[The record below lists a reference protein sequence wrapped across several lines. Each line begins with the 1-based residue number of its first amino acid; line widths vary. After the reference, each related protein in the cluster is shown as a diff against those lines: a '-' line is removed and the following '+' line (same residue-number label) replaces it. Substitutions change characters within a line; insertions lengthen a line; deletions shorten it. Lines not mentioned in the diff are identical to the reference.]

1 MEKEIKLTQYT
12 EASGWGAKIGPKTL
26 SHVLRNIPRLNSEK
40 LLVGF
45 DTSDD
50 AAVYQVTDD
59 KAIIQTLDFFTPVVN
74 DAYEFGQIA
83 AANALSDV
91 YAMGGKPTLAMN
103 IVGFPSCLSSDILE
117 QILLGGAEKVKEA
130 GAILVGGHSV
140 EDDEPKYGLSVTGE
154 IHPDHIISNATAKTG
169 DVLIL
174 TKPLG
179 VGILLTALK
188 ADLLTKE
195 EISQLTMNLKSL
207 NNVAGDAMNQFSV
220 NSGTDVTGFG
230 LLGHL
235 YEMAKGS
242 SKSIVV
248 DSSTI
253 PILKG
258 TIEQAEIGIIPAA
271 TYRNREYF
279 SEFVDFNEVDMVV
292 QDILFDPQTSGG
304 LIISVP
310 KEHINEIKD
319 YFDQHLATQY
329 SVIGEVIDKSDKAI
343 YVK

>member
-1 MEKEIKLTQYT
+1 M
-12 EASGWGAKIGPKTL
+12 
-26 SHVLRNIPRLNSEK
+26 RNIPKLNNEN

-50 AAVYQVTDD
+50 AAVYRVSKD

-74 DAYEFGQIA
+74 DPYEYGQIA
-83 AANALSDV
+83 AANALSDI

-117 QILLGGAEKVKEA
+117 QILLGGADKVKEA

-154 IHPDHIISNATAKTG
+154 IDPKNIISNATAKTG
-169 DVLIL
+169 DVIVL

-188 ADLLTKE
+188 ADLLEDKKIKE
-195 EISQLTMNLKSL
+195 LTINMKTL
-207 NNVAGDAMNQFSV
+207 NKVAGEAMLKFPVS
-220 NSGTDVTGFG
+220 SGTDVTGFG

-242 SKSIVV
+242 GKSINI
-248 DSSTI
+248 DTSKI
-253 PILKG
+253 AIIEG

-271 TYRNREYF
+271 AYRNQEYI
-279 SEFVDFNEVDMVV
+279 SEFVSFDNVEVSI
-292 QDILFDPQTSGG
+292 QDILYDPQTSGG
-304 LIISVP
+304 LIISIP
-310 KEHINEIKD
+310 KEHLKALTD
-319 YFDQHLATQY
+319 YLDEYLETKY
-329 SVIGEVIDKSDKAI
+329 SVIGEVIDEKEKAI
-343 YVK
+343 YIK

>member
-1 MEKEIKLTQYT
+1 
-12 EASGWGAKIGPKTL
+12 
-26 SHVLRNIPRLNSEK
+26 LRNIPRLNNEN

-50 AAVYQVTDD
+50 AAVYKLSSD

-74 DAYEFGQIA
+74 NPYEFGQIA
-83 AANALSDV
+83 AANALSDI
-91 YAMGGKPTLAMN
+91 YAMGGEPTLAMN
-103 IVGFPSCLSSDILE
+103 IVGFPSCLNSNILE
-117 QILLGGAEKVKEA
+117 QILLGGADKVKEA

-154 IHPDHIISNATAKTG
+154 IHPEKIISNATAKSG
-169 DVLIL
+169 DIIVL

-188 ADLLTKE
+188 ADLLDDEKINE
-195 EISQLTMNLKSL
+195 LTMNMKTL
-207 NNVAGDAMNQFSV
+207 NKVAGKAMLKFPVS
-220 NSGTDVTGFG
+220 SGTDVTGFG

-242 SKSIVV
+242 KKSIEI
-248 DSSTI
+248 DSSNI
-253 PILKG
+253 AIIEG

-271 TYRNREYF
+271 AYRNQEYL
-279 SEFVDFNEVDMVV
+279 SEFVSFENVDISM
-292 QDILFDPQTSGG
+292 QDVLFDPQTSGG
-304 LIISVP
+304 LIISIP
-310 KEHINEIKD
+310 KEHLKALTV
-319 YFDQHLATQY
+319 YLDQHLETKY
-329 SVIGEVIDKSDKAI
+329 SIIGEVIEEKEKAI

>member
-1 MEKEIKLTQYT
+1 M
-12 EASGWGAKIGPKTL
+12 
-26 SHVLRNIPRLNSEK
+26 RNIPRLNSEK

-45 DTSDD
+45 ETSDD
-50 AAVYQVTDD
+50 AAVYQVSDD

-74 DAYEFGQIA
+74 DPFEFGQIA

-154 IHPDHIISNATAKTG
+154 IHPDRIISNATAKSG
-169 DVLIL
+169 DVIIL

-188 ADLLTKE
+188 ADLLTEKE
-195 EISQLTMNLKSL
+195 INELTLNLKTL
-207 NNVAGDAMNQFSV
+207 NNVAGEAMRKFSV
-220 NSGTDVTGFG
+220 SSGTDVTGFG

-242 SKSIVV
+242 KKSIKIN
-248 DSSTI
+248 SSKI
-253 PILKG
+253 SILKG
-258 TIEQAEIGIIPAA
+258 AIEQAEIGIIPAA

-279 SEFVDFNEVDMVV
+279 SEFVDFDHVDMVI

-304 LIISVP
+304 LMISLP
-310 KEHINEIKD
+310 KDHLPKMLA
-319 YFDQHLATQY
+319 YFDQHLETEY
-329 SVIGEVIDKSDKAI
+329 SVIGEVMDKGDKAI

>member
-26 SHVLRNIPRLNSEK
+26 SHVLRNIPKLNNEN

-50 AAVYQVTDD
+50 AAVYKLADD

-74 DAYEFGQIA
+74 DPYDFGQIA
-83 AANALSDV
+83 AANALSDI
-91 YAMGGKPTLAMN
+91 YAMGGKPTLALN
-103 IVGFPSCLSSDILE
+103 IVGFPSCLNHSILE
-117 QILLGGAEKVKEA
+117 KILLGGAEKVKEA

-154 IHPDHIISNATAKTG
+154 VHPKKIISNATAKTG
-169 DVLIL
+169 DIILL

-188 ADLLTKE
+188 ADLLDDEKVQE
-195 EISQLTMNLKSL
+195 LIMNMKTL
-207 NNVAGDAMNQFSV
+207 NNVAGEAMQKFPV

-242 SKSIVV
+242 NKSIEI

-253 PILKG
+253 AIIDG
-258 TIEQAEIGIIPAA
+258 TIEQAEMGIIPAA
-271 TYRNREYF
+271 TYRNQEYL
-279 SEFVDFNEVDMVV
+279 SDFVSFDNIEVSM

-304 LIISVP
+304 LIISIP
-310 KEHINEIKD
+310 KD
-319 YFDQHLATQY
+319 YLNNLTDYLDEHLETDY
-329 SVIGEVIDKSDKAI
+329 SIIGKVIDQKEKAI

>member
-1 MEKEIKLTQYT
+1 
-12 EASGWGAKIGPKTL
+12 
-26 SHVLRNIPRLNSEK
+26 LRNIPKLNSEN

-50 AAVYQVTDD
+50 AAVYKVSPD

-74 DAYEFGQIA
+74 DPYEFGQIA
-83 AANALSDV
+83 AANALSDI
-91 YAMGGKPTLAMN
+91 YAMGGQPTLAMN

-154 IHPDHIISNATAKTG
+154 IHPNDIISNATAKTG
-169 DVLIL
+169 DVIVL

-188 ADLLTKE
+188 ADLLDDEKINELIINMKT
-195 EISQLTMNLKSL
+195 L
-207 NNVAGDAMNQFSV
+207 NNVAGAAMHKFPV

-242 SKSIVV
+242 GKSITI
-248 DSSTI
+248 DSSSI
-253 PILKG
+253 PVIQG
-258 TIEQAEIGIIPAA
+258 TFEQAEIGIIPAA
-271 TYRNREYF
+271 AYRNQEYI
-279 SEFVDFNEVDMVV
+279 SEFVAFENVDVSM
-292 QDILFDPQTSGG
+292 QDVLFDPQTSGG
-304 LIISVP
+304 LIISIPEKNV
-310 KEHINEIKD
+310 KDLTD
-319 YFDQHLATQY
+319 YFDQYLSTEY
-329 SVIGEVIDKSDKAI
+329 SIIGNVIDQKEKAI

>member
-1 MEKEIKLTQYT
+1 M
-12 EASGWGAKIGPKTL
+12 
-26 SHVLRNIPRLNSEK
+26 RNIPKLYNEN

-50 AAVYQVTDD
+50 AAVYKLSDD

-74 DAYEFGQIA
+74 DPYDFGQIA
-83 AANALSDV
+83 AANALSDI

-154 IHPDHIISNATAKTG
+154 IHPDNIISNATAKTG
-169 DVLIL
+169 DTIVL

-188 ADLLTKE
+188 ADLLTDE
-195 EISQLTMNLKSL
+195 EIRELTRNIKTL
-207 NNVAGDAMNQFSV
+207 NNVAGEALHRFSV

-242 SKSIVV
+242 KKSIEI
-248 DSSTI
+248 DSSRI
-253 PILKG
+253 AVIDG
-258 TIEQAEIGIIPAA
+258 AIEHAEMGIIPAA
-271 TYRNREYF
+271 AYRNQDYI
-279 SEFVDFNEVDMVV
+279 SEFVSFENVNISM

-304 LIISVP
+304 LLISIP
-310 KEHINEIKD
+310 KAYLSRLTD
-319 YFDQHLATQY
+319 YFDEHLETQY
-329 SVIGEVIDKSDKAI
+329 SIIGEVIDEKEKAI

>member
-1 MEKEIKLTQYT
+1 
-12 EASGWGAKIGPKTL
+12 
-26 SHVLRNIPRLNSEK
+26 LRNIPRLNNEN

-50 AAVYQVTDD
+50 AAVYRVSKD

-74 DAYEFGQIA
+74 DPYEYGQIA
-83 AANALSDV
+83 AANALSDI

-117 QILLGGAEKVKEA
+117 QILLGGADKVKEA

-154 IHPDHIISNATAKTG
+154 IDPKNIISNATAKTG
-169 DVLIL
+169 DVIVL

-188 ADLLTKE
+188 ADLLEDKKIKE
-195 EISQLTMNLKSL
+195 LTINMKTL
-207 NNVAGDAMNQFSV
+207 NKVAGEAMLKFPVS
-220 NSGTDVTGFG
+220 SGTDVTGFG

-242 SKSIVV
+242 GKSINI
-248 DSSTI
+248 DTSKI
-253 PILKG
+253 AIIEG

-271 TYRNREYF
+271 AYRNQEYI
-279 SEFVDFNEVDMVV
+279 SEFVSFDNVEVSI
-292 QDILFDPQTSGG
+292 QDILYDPQTSGG
-304 LIISVP
+304 LIISIP
-310 KEHINEIKD
+310 KEHLKALTD
-319 YFDQHLATQY
+319 YLDEYLETKY
-329 SVIGEVIDKSDKAI
+329 SVIGEVIDEKEKAI
-343 YVK
+343 YIK